1 MEMKK
6 LNDYQKQE
14 IKEIILDS
22 YYLGEIDDV
31 EDKSNLFDDLGFDD
45 LDFVELVIDLENHFD
60 ITISDSDWKKV
71 KTVEMVFTAVDNC
84 L

>member
-1 MEMKK
+1 MARITER
-6 LNDYQKQE
+6 QQQE

-22 YYLGEIDDV
+22 YYLGEIDDI

-45 LDFVELVIDLENHFD
+45 LDFVELVINLKNHFD
-60 ITISDSDWKKV
+60 ITISYSDWENV

>member
-1 MEMKK
+1 MARITER
-6 LNDYQKQE
+6 QQQE
-14 IKEIILDS
+14 IKEIILDI
-22 YYLGEIDDV
+22 YYLGEIDDI

-60 ITISDSDWKKV
+60 ITISDADWENV

>member
-1 MEMKK
+1 MARITER
-6 LNDYQKQE
+6 QQQE

-22 YYLGEIDDV
+22 YYFGEIDDIK
-31 EDKSNLFDDLGFDD
+31 DKSNLFDDLGFDD
-45 LDFVELVIDLENHFD
+45 FDFVELVIDLENHFD
-60 ITISDSDWKKV
+60 ITISDSDWENV

>member
-1 MEMKK
+1 MARITER
-6 LNDYQKQE
+6 QQQE

-22 YYLGEIDDV
+22 YYLGEIDDI

-60 ITISDSDWKKV
+60 ITISDSDWEKV

>member
-1 MEMKK
+1 MARITER
-6 LNDYQKQE
+6 QQQE

-22 YYLGEIDDV
+22 YYLGEIDDI

-45 LDFVELVIDLENHFD
+45 LDFVELVIDLEKHFD
-60 ITISDSDWKKV
+60 ITISDSDWENV

>member
-1 MEMKK
+1 MARITER
-6 LNDYQKQE
+6 QQQE

-22 YYLGEIDDV
+22 YYLGEIDDI
-31 EDKSNLFDDLGFDD
+31 EDKSNLFNDLGFDD

-60 ITISDSDWKKV
+60 ITISNADWENV

>member
-1 MEMKK
+1 MARITER
-6 LNDYQKQE
+6 QQQE

-22 YYLGEIDDV
+22 YYLGEIDDI

-60 ITISDSDWKKV
+60 ITISDSDWENV

>member
-1 MEMKK
+1 MARITER
-6 LNDYQKQE
+6 QQQE

-22 YYLGEIDDV
+22 YYLGEIDDI

-45 LDFVELVIDLENHFD
+45 LDFVELAIDLENHFD
-60 ITISDSDWKKV
+60 ITISDSDWENV

>member
-1 MEMKK
+1 MARITER
-6 LNDYQKQE
+6 QQQE
-14 IKEIILDS
+14 IKEIILDN
-22 YYLGEIDDV
+22 YYFGEIEDI

-45 LDFVELVIDLENHFD
+45 LDFIELVVDLENHFD
-60 ITISDSDWKKV
+60 ITISNADWENV

>member
-1 MEMKK
+1 MARITER
-6 LNDYQKQE
+6 QQQE

-22 YYLGEIDDV
+22 YYFGEIDDI
-31 EDKSNLFDDLGFDD
+31 EDKSNLFNDLGFDD

-60 ITISDSDWKKV
+60 ITISNADWENV